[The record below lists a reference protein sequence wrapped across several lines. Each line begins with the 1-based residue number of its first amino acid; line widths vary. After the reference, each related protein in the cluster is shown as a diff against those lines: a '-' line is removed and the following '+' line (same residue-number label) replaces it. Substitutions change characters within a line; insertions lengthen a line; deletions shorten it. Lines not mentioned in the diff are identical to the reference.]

1 MLQKEIDD
9 LKEQLGMRNQ
19 GQRAA
24 GSQCRSGVGPWGG
37 VGCKCRGPRRDQH
50 SCGEENLASVSLE
63 CAVHDQLGVW
73 TSSKVLCGLRAHSA
87 SQASPREFLLIGLVE
102 MPC

>member
-1 MLQKEIDD
+1 
-9 LKEQLGMRNQ
+9 MRNQ

-24 GSQCRSGVGPWGG
+24 GSECRSW
-37 VGCKCRGPRRDQH
+37 VGCRCRRPCRDQH
-50 SCGEENLASVSLE
+50 SCGEENLASLILE
-63 CAVHDQLGVW
+63 PAVHVQLGVW